1 METLKIK
8 RIILPIALVAL
19 VAGCVVKPFKTDMGV
34 MTKGLYRDSVTVDT
48 TSIASINWHDFYSDP
63 YLQQLIKQALDS
75 NLSVRLAINRLSQAS
90 QYYKQSEAAFLPT
103 LNLGLNGSLSN
114 VSKYGN
120 SAVPLTVPITDLN
133 LGLTAGWELD
143 VWGKLN
149 SAKKAQLA
157 TMLQQK
163 ATVEATRTQLISN
176 VASAYYQLVL
186 LDKQKQVTMQSIEN
200 YTKYLLMVQSMKKSA
215 QVNEVA
221 VLQAKAQLASAS
233 VYLPQINLSIVTTE
247 NYLAELLGKA
257 PSVIVRSDSIDL
269 TLFHTEPLHIGI
281 PVQMLRR
288 RPDVL
293 AAEYALRASHEQFN
307 VATAAMYPQVSLTGT
322 FGTDTK
328 SIANWFNLPGS
339 IFWSAVA
346 GLTQPILNG
355 RALRTQH
362 EVAKLQEAAALLTF
376 KQTLLDAGSE
386 VSNAL
391 ASMHYLQ
398 QQATYQK
405 EQVDALKTAYNYS
418 QELLMNGYATYL
430 DVLNAQNNELAI
442 ELSLYNTYNNIIQ
455 QKITLYRALG
465 GGWQ

>member
-8 RIILPIALVAL
+8 KIVLPIVLVVL
-19 VAGCVVKPFKTDMGV
+19 VVSCAVKPFKTDMGV
-34 MTKGLYRDSVTVDT
+34 MTQGLYRDSLTVDT
-48 TSIASINWHDFYSDP
+48 TSIATMNWHDFYADP

-90 QYYKQSEAAFLPT
+90 QYYKQSEAAFFPT
-103 LNLGLNGSLSN
+103 LNFGATGSLSN
-114 VSKYGN
+114 ISKYGN
-120 SAVPLTVPITDLN
+120 STPPLTVPITDLN

-149 SAKKAQLA
+149 SAKKEQLA
-157 TMLQQK
+157 IMLQQK

-176 VASAYYQLVL
+176 VALAYYQLVL

-200 YTKYLLMVQSMKKSA
+200 YTKYLSMVQSMKKSA

-257 PSVIVRSDSIDL
+257 PSSIVRSDSLDL
-269 TLFHTEPLHIGI
+269 TLFHNEPLHIGI

-307 VATAAMYPQVSLTGT
+307 VATAAMYPQLSLTGA
-322 FGTDTK
+322 FGTDAK
-328 SIANWFNLPGS
+328 GIANWFNLPGS

-346 GLTQPILNG
+346 GLTQPIFNG
-355 RALRTQH
+355 RALRTQR
-362 EVAKLQEAAALLTF
+362 EVAKLQETAALLTF

-391 ASMHYLQ
+391 ASMHYMQ

-405 EQVDALKTAYNYS
+405 EQVDALKTAYTYS

-430 DVLNAQNNELAI
+430 DVLNAQNDELAT

-465 GGWQ
+465 GGW

>member
-48 TSIASINWHDFYSDP
+48 TSLASINWHDFYSDP

>member
-1 METLKIK
+1 METLRIKKIGFPVV
-8 RIILPIALVAL
+8 LALL
-19 VAGCVVKPFKTDMGV
+19 VVSCAVKPFKTDLGV
-34 MTKGLYRDSVTVDT
+34 MTKGLYRDSVSVDT
-48 TSIASINWHDFYSDP
+48 TTIASINWRNFYADP
-63 YLQQLIKQALDS
+63 DLQKLITQALDS
-75 NLSVRLAINRLSQAS
+75 NLSVRLAINRLQQAA
-90 QYYKQSEAAFLPT
+90 QYYKQSEAALFPT
-103 LNLGLNGSLSN
+103 LNFGADGSLSN
-114 VSKYGN
+114 ISKYGN
-120 SAVPLTVPITDLN
+120 SLAPKVVPITDLKWS
-133 LGLTAGWELD
+133 LTAGWELD

-149 SAKKAQLA
+149 SAKKAQMA

-186 LDKQKQVTMQSIEN
+186 LDKQKLVTMQSIEN
-200 YTKYLLMVQSMKKSA
+200 YTKYLAMVQSMKKSA

-233 VYLPQINLSIVTTE
+233 AYLPQIELSTVTTE

-257 PSVIVRSDSIDL
+257 PSYTVRSDSLDL
-269 TLFHTEPLHIGI
+269 TLFHTEPLYIGI

-307 VATAAMYPQVSLTGT
+307 VATAAMYPQLSLTGV
-322 FGTDTK
+322 FGTEATG
-328 SIANWFNLPGS
+328 IANWFNLPGS

-346 GLTQPILNG
+346 GLTQPIFNG
-355 RALRTQH
+355 RALRTRR
-362 EVAKLQEAAALLTF
+362 EIAKLQETAALLTF
-376 KQTLLDAGSE
+376 KQTLLNAGSE

-398 QQATYQK
+398 QQATYRKQ
-405 EQVDALKTAYNYS
+405 QVDALKTAYKYS

-430 DVLNAQNNELAI
+430 DVLNAQNNELST

-465 GGWQ
+465 GGW